1 MIYEKMTAADVD
13 RIARLYMD
21 YYNQHE
27 DGCWTHEK
35 ACRRIRQIVTVE
47 DSLCLIQQD
56 DAENTTGFAIGYL
69 KPYDD
74 LTSYWLEE
82 IVILA
87 GYQNK
92 GFGRQFLR
100 EIEQHARAHGAKLI
114 ELASVNDEPH
124 THFYTTSGMYPAFLK
139 PSAFNS
145 CYDTEDIPAIL
156 AIPDTL
162 FFQPAFPFSDYCLK
176 RGKAQ
181 FVEYQPEES

>member
-56 DAENTTGFAIGYL
+56 AAENTTGFAIGYL
-69 KPYDD
+69 KPYD
-74 LTSYWLEE
+74 
-82 IVILA
+82 

-124 THFYTTSGMYPAFLK
+124 MHFYTTSGMYPASNLK
-139 PSAFNS
+139 
-145 CYDTEDIPAIL
+145 IM
-156 AIPDTL
+156 
-162 FFQPAFPFSDYCLK
+162 
-176 RGKAQ
+176 GKQ
-181 FVEYQPEES
+181 L

>member
-13 RIARLYMD
+13 RIARLYTD

-56 DAENTTGFAIGYL
+56 DTENTTGFAIGYL

-92 GFGRQFLR
+92 GFAGSSS
-100 EIEQHARAHGAKLI
+100 AR
-114 ELASVNDEPH
+114 S
-124 THFYTTSGMYPAFLK
+124 SSMPAPTAQSSL
-139 PSAFNS
+139 NS
-145 CYDTEDIPAIL
+145 PA
-156 AIPDTL
+156 
-162 FFQPAFPFSDYCLK
+162 
-176 RGKAQ
+176 
-181 FVEYQPEES
+181 

>member
-1 MIYEKMTAADVD
+1 MVQYLAKRIGRSLLTLFIIVTLVFCLLRLMPVEGYFANYEKMTAADVD

-92 GFGRQFLR
+92 GFAGSSS
-100 EIEQHARAHGAKLI
+100 AR
-114 ELASVNDEPH
+114 S
-124 THFYTTSGMYPAFLK
+124 SSMPA
-139 PSAFNS
+139 PTAQSSSNS
-145 CYDTEDIPAIL
+145 PA
-156 AIPDTL
+156 
-162 FFQPAFPFSDYCLK
+162 
-176 RGKAQ
+176 
-181 FVEYQPEES
+181 

>member
-27 DGCWTHEK
+27 DGCWTREK

-56 DAENTTGFAIGYL
+56 AAENTTGFAIGYL

-92 GFGRQFLR
+92 GF
-100 EIEQHARAHGAKLI
+100 ARAHGAKLI

-124 THFYTTSGMYPAFLK
+124 MHFYTTSGMYPASNLK
-139 PSAFNS
+139 
-145 CYDTEDIPAIL
+145 IM
-156 AIPDTL
+156 
-162 FFQPAFPFSDYCLK
+162 
-176 RGKAQ
+176 GKQ
-181 FVEYQPEES
+181 L

>member
-1 MIYEKMTAADVD
+1 MWTGSRGCTWTIITSTKTAAE
-13 RIARLYMD
+13 
-21 YYNQHE
+21 H
-27 DGCWTHEK
+27 TKK

-124 THFYTTSGMYPAFLK
+124 MHFYTTSGMYPAKCF
-139 PSAFNS
+139 
-145 CYDTEDIPAIL
+145 
-156 AIPDTL
+156 
-162 FFQPAFPFSDYCLK
+162 
-176 RGKAQ
+176 
-181 FVEYQPEES
+181 

>member
-1 MIYEKMTAADVD
+1 MTAADVD

-27 DGCWTHEK
+27 DGCWTREK

-56 DAENTTGFAIGYL
+56 AAENTTGFAIGYL

-92 GFGRQFLR
+92 GFAGSSS
-100 EIEQHARAHGAKLI
+100 ARSRACPRPRRKAH
-114 ELASVNDEPH
+114 
-124 THFYTTSGMYPAFLK
+124 
-139 PSAFNS
+139 
-145 CYDTEDIPAIL
+145 
-156 AIPDTL
+156 
-162 FFQPAFPFSDYCLK
+162 
-176 RGKAQ
+176 
-181 FVEYQPEES
+181 

>member
-56 DAENTTGFAIGYL
+56 AAENTTGFAIGYL

-92 GFGRQFLR
+92 GFAGSSS
-100 EIEQHARAHGAKLI
+100 AR
-114 ELASVNDEPH
+114 SSSMPTPTVQSSSN
-124 THFYTTSGMYPAFLK
+124 SPA
-139 PSAFNS
+139 
-145 CYDTEDIPAIL
+145 
-156 AIPDTL
+156 
-162 FFQPAFPFSDYCLK
+162 
-176 RGKAQ
+176 
-181 FVEYQPEES
+181 

>member
-87 GYQNK
+87 AGSSS
-92 GFGRQFLR
+92 
-100 EIEQHARAHGAKLI
+100 AR
-114 ELASVNDEPH
+114 S
-124 THFYTTSGMYPAFLK
+124 SSMPA
-139 PSAFNS
+139 PTAQSSSNS
-145 CYDTEDIPAIL
+145 PA
-156 AIPDTL
+156 
-162 FFQPAFPFSDYCLK
+162 
-176 RGKAQ
+176 
-181 FVEYQPEES
+181 

>member
-56 DAENTTGFAIGYL
+56 AAENTTGFAIGYL

-87 GYQNK
+87 GYQGK

-114 ELASVNDEPH
+114 ELASVNDEPRM
-124 THFYTTSGMYPAFLK
+124 HFYTTSGMYPASNLK
-139 PSAFNS
+139 
-145 CYDTEDIPAIL
+145 IM
-156 AIPDTL
+156 
-162 FFQPAFPFSDYCLK
+162 
-176 RGKAQ
+176 GKQ
-181 FVEYQPEES
+181 L

>member
-56 DAENTTGFAIGYL
+56 AAENTTGFAIGYL

-82 IVILA
+82 IRTRDSPAVPPRDRA
-87 GYQNK
+87 ACPRPRRK
-92 GFGRQFLR
+92 AHRTRQRKRRTPHALLHHLR
-100 EIEQHARAHGAKLI
+100 HVPRLKPEDHGEAAVNVKLI
-114 ELASVNDEPH
+114 YSK
-124 THFYTTSGMYPAFLK
+124 K
-139 PSAFNS
+139 P
-145 CYDTEDIPAIL
+145 
-156 AIPDTL
+156 
-162 FFQPAFPFSDYCLK
+162 
-176 RGKAQ
+176 
-181 FVEYQPEES
+181 

>member
-13 RIARLYMD
+13 RIARLYTD

-56 DAENTTGFAIGYL
+56 AAENTTGFAIGYL

-87 GYQNK
+87 GCSS
-92 GFGRQFLR
+92 
-100 EIEQHARAHGAKLI
+100 AR
-114 ELASVNDEPH
+114 S
-124 THFYTTSGMYPAFLK
+124 SSMPAPTAQSSL
-139 PSAFNS
+139 NS
-145 CYDTEDIPAIL
+145 PA
-156 AIPDTL
+156 
-162 FFQPAFPFSDYCLK
+162 
-176 RGKAQ
+176 
-181 FVEYQPEES
+181 

>member
-1 MIYEKMTAADVD
+1 MCSYSIKEIYVIEPNEALNYRNMRLSFSGTVALKVRTGGSKSPG
-13 RIARLYMD
+13 IITRLYTD

-56 DAENTTGFAIGYL
+56 GTENTTGFAIGYL

-124 THFYTTSGMYPAFLK
+124 MHFYTTSGMYPASNLK
-139 PSAFNS
+139 
-145 CYDTEDIPAIL
+145 IM
-156 AIPDTL
+156 
-162 FFQPAFPFSDYCLK
+162 
-176 RGKAQ
+176 GKQ
-181 FVEYQPEES
+181 L

>member
-13 RIARLYMD
+13 RIARLYTD

-56 DAENTTGFAIGYL
+56 GTENTTGFAIGYL

-92 GFGRQFLR
+92 GFAGSFS
-100 EIEQHARAHGAKLI
+100 AR
-114 ELASVNDEPH
+114 S
-124 THFYTTSGMYPAFLK
+124 SSMPA
-139 PSAFNS
+139 PTAQSSSNS
-145 CYDTEDIPAIL
+145 PA
-156 AIPDTL
+156 
-162 FFQPAFPFSDYCLK
+162 
-176 RGKAQ
+176 
-181 FVEYQPEES
+181 